1 MRGGLLVL
9 GGSQGEHV
17 AAQLAAL
24 LGVELGEVEVS
35 RFPDGET
42 YVRVLAEVEGK
53 RVVYVNSL
61 QRGPSEALVE
71 TLLTLDALKD
81 LGAREVH
88 AVVPYMAYARQD
100 ERFKPGEA
108 VSVATVAKLFRALGL
123 SSIYTVDM
131 HLHRIRDPSALF
143 GASFRNLTGVREL
156 AKYVKRHHPEV
167 LGRAVAVGPDEEAE
181 QWARVMAEELGTEY
195 AVLEKKRLS
204 ATEVRVE
211 AHGANVKGKVAVV
224 VDDIISTGG
233 TIIEAVRAL
242 RQLGCEAALVAC
254 VHPVLAGNAYAKLL
268 KLQLLDLVGTDT
280 VLSPI
285 SRVPIAPAI
294 AEALRGDLG
303 LEQAFK

>member
-1 MRGGLLVL
+1 MREGLIVL

-24 LGVELGEVEVS
+24 LRAELGEVEVS
-35 RFPDGET
+35 HFPDGET

-61 QRGPSEALVE
+61 QRGPNEALVE
-71 TLLTLDALKD
+71 TLLTLDALED
-81 LGAREVH
+81 LGAQEVH

-108 VSVATVAKLFRALGL
+108 VSVATVAKLFKALGL

-143 GASFRNLTGVREL
+143 GTNFRNLTGVREL
-156 AKYVKRHHPEV
+156 AKYVKRYHQKSLAKSV
-167 LGRAVAVGPDEEAE
+167 IVGPDEEAE
-181 QWARVMAEELGTEY
+181 QWAKVMAEELGTEY
-195 AVLEKKRLS
+195 AILEKKRLS
-204 ATEVRVE
+204 ATEVKIE
-211 AHGANVKGKVAVV
+211 AYGAGVKGKVAVI

-233 TIIEAVRAL
+233 TMIEAVKAL
-242 RQLGCEAALVAC
+242 RQLGCEAVLVAC
-254 VHPVLAGNAYAKLL
+254 VHPILAGNAYSRLL

-285 SRVPIAPAI
+285 SRVPVAPAI
-294 AEALRGDLG
+294 AEALGADLG
-303 LEQAFK
+303 FRPA

>member
-1 MRGGLLVL
+1 MQGKTIVL

-17 AAQLAAL
+17 AVQLAEL
-24 LGVELGEVEVS
+24 LGAELGEVEVT

-42 YVRVLAEVEGK
+42 YVRILADVEGS

-61 QRGPSEALVE
+61 QRGPNETLVE

-81 LGAREVH
+81 LGAREMH

-108 VSVATVAKLFRALGL
+108 VSVTTVAKLFKALGL

-131 HLHRIRDPSALF
+131 HLHRIKDPSVLF

-156 AKYVKRHHPEV
+156 AKYVKRNHREILAKSV
-167 LGRAVAVGPDEEAE
+167 IVGPDEEAE
-181 QWARVMAEELGTEY
+181 QWAKVMAEDLGIEY

-204 ATEVRVE
+204 ATEVKIE
-211 AHGANVKGKVAVV
+211 AHGADVKGKVAVI

-233 TIIEAVRAL
+233 TIVEAVKAL
-242 RQLGCEAALVAC
+242 RQLGCEGALVAC
-254 VHPVLAGNAYAKLL
+254 VHPILTGNAYPRLL
-268 KLQLLDLVGTDT
+268 KLHLLDLVGTDT

-285 SRVPIAPAI
+285 SRVPVAPAI
-294 AEALRGDLG
+294 AEALRADLG
-303 LEQAFK
+303 FGRS

>member
-1 MRGGLLVL
+1 MQEELVVL

-17 AAQLAAL
+17 AAQLASL
-24 LGVELGEVEVS
+24 LGAELGEVEVS

-42 YVRVLAEVEGK
+42 YVRVLAEVEGR

-61 QRGPSEALVE
+61 QRGPNETLVE
-71 TLLTLDALKD
+71 TLLTLDALGD

-108 VSVATVAKLFRALGL
+108 VSIVTVAKLFRALGL

-156 AKYVKRHHPEV
+156 AKYVKRHHPGV
-167 LGRAVAVGPDEEAE
+167 LGRAVVVGPDEEAE
-181 QWARVMAEELGTEY
+181 QWAKVMAEELGIEY
-195 AVLEKKRLS
+195 AVLEKRRIS
-204 ATEVRVE
+204 ATEVKIE
-211 AHGANVKGKVAVV
+211 AHGANVKGRVAVI

-233 TIIEAVRAL
+233 TIVEAVKAL
-242 RQLGCEAALVAC
+242 KQLGCEATLVAC
-254 VHPVLAGNAYAKLL
+254 VHPILVGNAYAKLL

-285 SRVPIAPAI
+285 SRIPIAPAV
-294 AEALRGDLG
+294 AEALRADLR
-303 LEQAFK
+303 LP

>member
-1 MRGGLLVL
+1 M
-9 GGSQGEHV
+9 
-17 AAQLAAL
+17 AAQLALL
-24 LGVELGEVEVS
+24 LGAELGEVEVS

-42 YVRVLAEVEGK
+42 YVRVLAGVEGK

-61 QRGPSEALVE
+61 QRGPNEALVE
-71 TLLTLDALKD
+71 TVLTLDALKD

-108 VSVATVAKLFRALGL
+108 VSIATVAKLFKALGL
-123 SSIYTVDM
+123 NSIYTVDM

-156 AKYVKRHHPEV
+156 AKYVKRYHREV
-167 LGRAVAVGPDEEAE
+167 LARAVVVGPDEEAE
-181 QWARVMAEELGTEY
+181 QWAKVMAEDLGTEY
-195 AVLEKKRLS
+195 AVLEKRRLS
-204 ATEVRVE
+204 ATEVRIE
-211 AHGANVKGKVAVV
+211 AHGANVKGRVAII

-233 TIIEAVRAL
+233 TIIEAVKAL
-242 RQLGCEAALVAC
+242 RQLGCEAALVTC
-254 VHPVLAGNAYAKLL
+254 VHPILTGNAYAKLL

-285 SRVPIAPAI
+285 SRVPIAPAV
-294 AEALRGDLG
+294 AETLRADLS
-303 LEQAFK
+303 LSSP

>member
-24 LGVELGEVEVS
+24 LGAELGEVEVS

-61 QRGPSEALVE
+61 QRGPNEALVE

-156 AKYVKRHHPEV
+156 AKHVKRHHPEV
-167 LGRAVAVGPDEEAE
+167 LERAVVVGPDEEAE

-204 ATEVRVE
+204 ATEVRIE
-211 AHGANVKGKVAVV
+211 AHGANVKGKVAVI

-254 VHPVLAGNAYAKLL
+254 VHPVLVGNAYAKLL

-294 AEALRGDLG
+294 AEALRVDLRS
-303 LEQAFK
+303 ACF